1 MVRRAGILYVRCRS
15 ISVFD
20 ARELK
25 WSSYVRKSQLLH
37 HVYLHL
43 IRITEIL
50 DPEQRLIR
58 ISQLRVD
65 RVTVGAL
72 SESTIEG

>member
-25 WSSYVRKSQLLH
+25 WSGYVRKSELH

-58 ISQLRVD
+58 IPQLRVD